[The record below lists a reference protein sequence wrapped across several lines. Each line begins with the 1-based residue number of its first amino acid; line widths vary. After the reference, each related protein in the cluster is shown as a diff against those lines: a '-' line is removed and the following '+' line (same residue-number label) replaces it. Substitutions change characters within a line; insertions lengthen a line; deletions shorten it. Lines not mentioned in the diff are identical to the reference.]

1 MPATTGGILNETAA
15 RWGSRLIQSWNE
27 GWWLEMQQRIGDKI
41 AQLIGARPG
50 EVVIADS
57 TSVNLFKLAAGALQA
72 QPGRTKIITDDLNFP
87 SDLYILQG
95 LTGFLGRPI
104 EIQVVPSDGIHG
116 PADALTAALDTDTAL
131 LTLSH
136 TVFKSAYTYH
146 MAQLT
151 DAAHRMGALTLWDL
165 SHSAGSYP
173 VLLTGSKAD
182 LAVGCTYKHLNGG
195 PGAPAFLYVR
205 KDLQGEIANPLSGW
219 AGQNN
224 PFQFNLDYQ
233 PVDDVTRYLT
243 GTPPVLSIAAIEPGV
258 DLLLEAGMD
267 RLRAKSVA
275 QTQYLVQLW
284 ESELAPRGYVLNSP
298 RDASRRGSHISL
310 GHVHGWAIDQA
321 LIEECRVLPD
331 FRAPD
336 NIRLGIAPIYT
347 SYTEIFQA
355 VRFMAQVV
363 DRGLYKNYR
372 QSSRPVT

>member
-1 MPATTGGILNETAA
+1 
-15 RWGSRLIQSWNE
+15 
-27 GWWLEMQQRIGDKI
+27 
-41 AQLIGARPG
+41 
-50 EVVIADS
+50 
-57 TSVNLFKLAAGALQA
+57 
-72 QPGRTKIITDDLNFP
+72 
-87 SDLYILQG
+87 
-95 LTGFLGRPI
+95 
-104 EIQVVPSDGIHG
+104 
-116 PADALTAALDTDTAL
+116 
-131 LTLSH
+131 
-136 TVFKSAYTYH
+136 
-146 MAQLT
+146 
-151 DAAHRMGALTLWDL
+151 
-165 SHSAGSYP
+165 
-173 VLLTGSKAD
+173 
-182 LAVGCTYKHLNGG
+182 
-195 PGAPAFLYVR
+195 
-205 KDLQGEIANPLSGW
+205 
-219 AGQNN
+219 
-224 PFQFNLDYQ
+224 
-233 PVDDVTRYLT
+233 VDDVTRYLT